1 MLPYGDILRQ
11 HRKWAQSFFGSQSAM
26 KRIEDVQEVETRR
39 LVLRLLEN
47 PMDIK
52 GHLHA
57 SVSFPH
63 CFHVLRV
70 HPFVLAAS
78 LVLSF

>member
-1 MLPYGDILRQ
+1 
-11 HRKWAQSFFGSQSAM
+11 M

-47 PMDIK
+47 PIESDIK

-63 CFHVLRV
+63 CFHVLLV